1 MTTSQAAALTTSQLG
16 GLASTQV
23 AGLTTTQ
30 LTSWSAANFQA
41 LTAAQIGA
49 MTTTRFRAINANDKK
64 FCQKIQNN
72 DTQSLCLA
80 KVEHKV
86 SYCGRIAT
94 DKIKKRC
101 LSYF

>member
-1 MTTSQAAALTTSQLG
+1 MKQIFIVLG
-16 GLASTQV
+16 LLCAPLWARAQSCEDIKD
-23 AGLTTTQ
+23 ADK
-30 LTSWSAANFQA
+30 ANYC
-41 LTAAQIGA
+41 
-49 MTTTRFRAINANDKK
+49 RAINANDKK